1 MTLSLTID
9 SKEVRAS
16 PGDTVLSVAQ
26 KHGIYVPTLCH
37 HRWLAPAGACRLCL
51 VEVEGVRGYPTAC
64 SFPVAD
70 GMVVRTDTEAL
81 RELQREVLSLILSEH
96 PYTCLTC
103 ADRAGCDEFQGT
115 IRKAA
120 VTTGCQY
127 CPTSGQCELQDL
139 VTRLELRDVPYPIA
153 YRGMAVEKDDPF
165 FDRDYNLCIL
175 CGRCVRVCQ
184 EVRHAGI
191 LAFVERGG
199 KSIVGTAFGRSH
211 LEVGCE
217 FCGSC
222 VDVCPTGTLSDKRGK
237 WEGTADRVV
246 DSVCSYCSVG
256 CAVELQVK
264 KDKLIRSLGHDD
276 GPANGG
282 QLCFRGRFGMVE
294 VVHSPERLKRPLVRR
309 DGRLQEVSWDEA
321 LDAAAAGLR
330 EHRGDS
336 FAAIGS
342 AAATNEECYALGKF
356 ARTVM
361 GSNHVALAGGY
372 PEQAGDTALET
383 TLAAIADVSIRALRD
398 AALILALGT
407 NAIESHPMVGLEI
420 RHALSKGA
428 RLITIDPRKTAMAG
442 HSTLWLQPKLATDHL
457 LVDAIRQALVSP
469 ADVDLRETTRATG
482 VSAEAILEAARLM
495 RDLGP
500 TQIIYGSG
508 ITHHPTAMQSIRA
521 IRALGEQLGGASIMA
536 LPGAGNSVG
545 AHDLGLHP
553 ALLPG
558 YRPVA
563 DAAARAAVG
572 ELWKTNHNPTPGL
585 GVDGIA
591 ASIRDGRIRA
601 LYVAGEMPPFPA
613 LSELA
618 LLIVQDIL
626 PTQCAEAA
634 TVVLPVASF
643 AETDGTLTNL
653 EGRVQRLRRAIS
665 PPGLARPGW
674 RILRDLA
681 NRVLGT
687 NSWRYDTAAD
697 VMTEIG
703 TVVPAYAEASRR
715 LFDDAPADDAAARDG
730 VVRRFEAAAPTD
742 ETPAL
747 TSRLSETRKELATD
761 DYPLMLILER
771 SRLSH
776 RGASL
781 TERVKGIAAYRP
793 EEELQLSP
801 ADAERLGV
809 SDGCLVKVESAYGSV
824 ESIARVGGELP
835 EGALFTS
842 INLLA
847 ASSLFPAHTPSLK
860 AYPVRVEPVS
870 PGGTADGTAGGE

>member
-26 KHGIYVPTLCH
+26 EHGIYIPTLCH

-139 VTRLELRDVPYPIA
+139 VTRLELRDVPYPIS

-211 LEVGCE
+211 LDVGCE

-237 WEGTADRVV
+237 WEGTADKVV
-246 DSVCSYCSVG
+246 ESVCSYCSVG
-256 CAVELQVK
+256 CAVELQIK
-264 KDKLIRSLGHDD
+264 NDKLIRSLGHDA
-276 GPANGG
+276 GRANGG
-282 QLCFRGRFGMVE
+282 QLCFRGRFAMVE
-294 VVHSPERLKRPLVRR
+294 VVHNPERLKRPLVRR

-321 LDAAAAGLR
+321 LDAAAAGLKQ
-330 EHRGDS
+330 HRGDS

-361 GSNHVALAGGY
+361 GSNHVASAAGY
-372 PEQAGDTALET
+372 PEQADDIALEA
-383 TLAAIADVSIRALRD
+383 TLAAIADVSIRKVRD
-398 AALILALGT
+398 AGLILAIGT
-407 NAIESHPMVGLEI
+407 NAIESHPILGLEI
-420 RHALSKGA
+420 RHALSQQS
-428 RLITIDPRKTAMAG
+428 RLITIDPRKTALADR
-442 HSTLWLQPKLATDHL
+442 STLWLQPKLATDHL
-457 LVDAIRQALVSP
+457 LVDAIRKAVVSP
-469 ADVDLRETTRATG
+469 DDVDLDEATRATG

-495 RDLGP
+495 RELSP

-508 ITHHPTAMQSIRA
+508 VTHHPTAMQSIRA
-521 IRALGEQLGGASIMA
+521 IRALGEQLGGASIMG

-563 DAAARAAVG
+563 DGSARAAVE
-572 ELWKTNHNPTPGL
+572 ELWKTKLNPTPGL
-585 GVDGIA
+585 GLDGIA
-591 ASIRDGRIRA
+591 AGIRDGQIRA

-626 PTQCAEAA
+626 PTECAEAA

-653 EGRVQRLRRAIS
+653 EGRVQRLKRAIA
-665 PPGLARPGW
+665 PPGVARPGW

-687 NSWRYDTAAD
+687 DSWPYDSAAD
-697 VMTEIG
+697 VMAEIG
-703 TVVPAYAEASRR
+703 TVVPAYAEAPRC
-715 LFDDAPADDAAARDG
+715 LFGGAQADDTATMDG
-730 VVRRFEAAAPTD
+730 VLRRFETAAPK
-742 ETPAL
+742 
-747 TSRLSETRKELATD
+747 SETDALASQPSEAREAITTD
-761 DYPLMLILER
+761 DFPLNLILER
-771 SRLSH
+771 NLNSH

-781 TERVKGIAAYRP
+781 TERVKGVAAYRP
-793 EEELQLSP
+793 EEELQLNP
-801 ADAERLGV
+801 ADAKNLGV
-809 SDGCLVKVESAYGSV
+809 TDGCLVKVESAHGSV
-824 ESIARVGGELP
+824 ESIARVTGELP
-835 EGALFTS
+835 EGSVFTS

-847 ASSLFPAHTPSLK
+847 GSSLFPARAPTSK
-860 AYPVRVEPVS
+860 AYAVRIEPIS
-870 PGGTADGTAGGE
+870 AGGEAGGE